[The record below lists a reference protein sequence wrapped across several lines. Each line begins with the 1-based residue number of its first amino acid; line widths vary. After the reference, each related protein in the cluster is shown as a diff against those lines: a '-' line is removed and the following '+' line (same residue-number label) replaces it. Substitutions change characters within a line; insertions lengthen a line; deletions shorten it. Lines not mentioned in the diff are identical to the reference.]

1 MIRILCLTAVAVAIA
16 ATPAHSQSRRELA
29 ERIDATEVRIGE
41 LESQFLAG
49 DPVVETLLE
58 RLDALDFQVRE
69 LNGNAERLSFEN
81 RQLRQQVETL
91 QAELDALRGPA
102 EPVTDPATL
111 AFMNEGLGED
121 GALPMASDEAGDGAV
136 EVDAPAADPRFAEA
150 RAGVMG
156 TLGDPNAAA
165 AEAIDPITVFDQG
178 RARLADGD
186 FDGAQFSF
194 EQFATDNPDHPM
206 AGESLYWLGETH
218 YVRGDFAAA
227 ADAYIASMRTQP
239 SGEKAPDSL
248 IRLAASLAGLG
259 RNRDACDTLARF
271 PRQFP
276 NASQESRDRA
286 ARESVRANCR

>member
-1 MIRILCLTAVAVAIA
+1 MIRILCLTAVVAAIA

-29 ERIDATEVRIGE
+29 ERIDATEVRVGQ
-41 LESQFLAG
+41 LEAQFLAG
-49 DPVVETLLE
+49 DPVLETLLE

-69 LNGNAERLSFEN
+69 LNGNAERLQFEN
-81 RQLRQQVETL
+81 RQLRQQVESL
-91 QAELDALRGPA
+91 QAELDAMRAPA
-102 EPVTDPATL
+102 QPVTDPATL
-111 AFMNEGLGED
+111 AFMSEGLGVD
-121 GALPMASDEAGDGAV
+121 GEPGAEAGPAEGAV
-136 EVDAPAADPRFAEA
+136 EDDAPAANPRFAEA

-165 AEAIDPITVFDQG
+165 AEEVDPITIFDQG

-194 EQFATDNPDHPM
+194 EQFATENPDHPM

-218 YVRGDFAAA
+218 YVRGDFAAS

-239 SGEKAPDSL
+239 SGAKAPDAL